1 MIPNV
6 STIIS
11 QSKKFY
17 CHFPARNGWNS
28 RIIQPHHAL
37 ATVPFSYYL
46 CVFSSPKKLSSKSV
60 TWPIEVSNKIS
71 STLST
76 RSSLSFPA
84 TKPGRS
90 TAQSSLMSVRVENS
104 WNHTGLFI
112 PRVKLCNA
120 ILVLKLVAYFVVI
133 YEISKKNCLLF
144 HQILLITRK

>member
-1 MIPNV
+1 MIFLEYPKVKLKN
-6 STIIS
+6 
-11 QSKKFY
+11 
-17 CHFPARNGWNS
+17 NS
-28 RIIQPHHAL
+28 YHPHHTL
-37 ATVPFSYYL
+37 AIVPLSYYL
-46 CVFSSPKKLSSKSV
+46 CVFSCPKKLSSKSV

-133 YEISKKNCLLF
+133 YEISKKKTVYF
-144 HQILLITRK
+144 FIKFY

>member
-1 MIPNV
+1 ML
-6 STIIS
+6 IIFNCS
-11 QSKKFY
+11 A
-17 CHFPARNGWNS
+17 PRP
-28 RIIQPHHAL
+28 IILTRKYFQIGYQQMQILHHAL
-37 ATVPFSYYL
+37 ATVPFSYFL
-46 CVFSSPKKLSSKSV
+46 CVFSCPKKLSSKSV

-84 TKPGRS
+84 TTPGRS

-133 YEISKKNCLLF
+133 YEISKKKNCLLF